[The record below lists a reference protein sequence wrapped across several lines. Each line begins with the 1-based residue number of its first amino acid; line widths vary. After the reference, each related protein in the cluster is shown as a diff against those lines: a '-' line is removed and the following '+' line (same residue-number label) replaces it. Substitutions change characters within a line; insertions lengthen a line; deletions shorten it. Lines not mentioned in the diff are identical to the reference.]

1 MEKVVKLSVCSK
13 DVKID
18 GFSCSDIINL
28 AKDLLENYSWV
39 KLHWSLQQGHGE
51 WSDEYQTYF
60 YDFCSQRFKDSRE
73 FDNLDTMIKC
83 LDDIKN
89 IEGLDPDSLVLKGHY
104 RIEEN
109 DLKTLEDMWSLPS
122 YRQEDIMEISSIMDL
137 YEGACGEKQK
147 EVYNKACELFEHAKE
162 NY

>member
-1 MEKVVKLSVCSK
+1 MKKVVKLSICSEGI
-13 DVKID
+13 KINGSKVD
-18 GFSCSDIINL
+18 EVMSL
-28 AKDLLENYSWV
+28 AKDLLKNYTWV
-39 KLHWSLQQGHGE
+39 KLHWSLKQGHGE

-60 YDFCSQRFKDSRE
+60 YDFCSQRFKDCRE

-89 IEGLDPDSLVLKGHY
+89 TEGLDPDSLIIKGHY

-122 YRQEDIMEISSIMDL
+122 YTQEDIMEISSIIDL
-137 YEGACGEKQK
+137 YEGACGENHK